1 MAQHFWLGAFTFA
14 NTLLLTLLARA

>member
-1 MAQHFWLGAFTFA
+1 MEQHFWLGAFTFA